1 VSSGAD
7 RAAVKPVVVYV
18 DGIRT
23 SNGAI
28 DDTFDHDVG
37 SMAKSN
43 LVVVSG
49 ASFAWTSAV
58 P

>member
-1 VSSGAD
+1 M
-7 RAAVKPVVVYV
+7 KPVVVYV